1 MTPTQP
7 STTWLTDVDDATCKE
22 DTLHISWNT
31 SYPFTWLRMKVKN
44 TSQNLL
50 SVDLTFTTS
59 RNETFNCI
67 NKQVSIIDSTTVDY
81 RCDMSDTITELR
93 LTGPALASLC
103 SLYISGG
110 RNVALRQSAEQT
122 SLHFEGN
129 LSCNASLAVD
139 GGIQCLLLDGSTSHT
154 FDTDSNPSWSLTLD
168 TPKVINRF
176 VIYNRADCC
185 RYRLKHFE
193 LTTFDINN
201 NMLWTYLDPINED
214 TAIYTFTRIQNNA
227 VSKIRITPTNREAY
241 DTRIIISLC
250 EVFIYGE
257 CAKGFWGLDC
267 TQKCPEECLY
277 SCQQDTGKCL
287 SLLSQS
293 DTPQWCS

>member
-1 MTPTQP
+1 
-7 STTWLTDVDDATCKE
+7 
-22 DTLHISWNT
+22 
-31 SYPFTWLRMKVKN
+31 
-44 TSQNLL
+44 
-50 SVDLTFTTS
+50 
-59 RNETFNCI
+59 
-67 NKQVSIIDSTTVDY
+67 
-81 RCDMSDTITELR
+81 MSDTITQLK
-93 LTGPALASLC
+93 LTGPALKFLC

-193 LTTFDINN
+193 LTTFDTNN

-214 TAIYTFTRIQNNA
+214 TAIYTFSRIQNNA

-241 DTRIIISLC
+241 DIRIIISLC

-293 DTPQWCS
+293 DTPQCGSGLGLTPH